1 MQLFKKNLKHVI
13 YTAYTLGFIVL
24 LIIAFATYQS
34 FNSALEKNIMVEH
47 TNQVINTSQQ
57 VVSFMK
63 DAETGMRGYIITND
77 SSYLEPYISSQAKVP
92 VHINILDSLTTDN
105 AVQQFRI
112 DTLRTHI
119 SEKFSIISQTIALRN
134 RNNTA
139 TMEHSAAIKQ
149 GKALMDK
156 IRAII
161 QTVVDEENRLLV
173 VRSEALNRSIEFA
186 IYIIVAVLCS
196 SFFVACMLFFS
207 TKAQLGV
214 RETYEKELDKLNKDL
229 AATNEE
235 LLSTN
240 EELSASH
247 EEIAASNEQ
256 LMSSNEELKKAEEK
270 LYATNVDLDQQVKDR
285 TIALKKANEA
295 KAMLLARE
303 RAVLAEAETQ
313 RKRLHSLFLQ
323 APALLAIV
331 RGPDFV
337 FELANPLY
345 LQTLGK
351 KEPIDGKPLAEVIP
365 GLAPG
370 IMDILT
376 KVYHTGER
384 FIGKELP
391 VTVDWE
397 QNGMPYTKYF
407 NLIYEPVR
415 EANGRI
421 DGIITFGYE
430 VTDQIKARQQIEES
444 ARLLNDAY
452 LALQIK
458 NEKLIEAQQQFQF
471 LTEFIPQIVWRTKS
485 NGDHDYFNKR
495 WYEYTGLGYEE
506 SKDRGWSLVL
516 HPEDYERTIKVW
528 THCLAT
534 GDTYD
539 IEYRFRKADGT
550 YRWFLGRAL
559 PIRNEKGE
567 IVKWFG
573 TCTDID
579 EQKHI
584 LEHLEESRQELSI
597 KNKELN
603 RINTDLDNFI
613 YTASHDLKSPISNI
627 EGLTSVLL
635 TRLNPKLEKSEKE
648 LLNLIG
654 FSVARLKQT
663 IVDLTEITKVQK
675 DADIAVE
682 LVLFKE
688 VLEDVKT
695 DIHQLIEESGA
706 QIHTTFEVAQINFAK
721 KNIRSILYN
730 LLSNAIKYR
739 SPDRLVEI
747 FIQTKIKDNFVLLS
761 VRDNGLGIRQDQL
774 DKIFMMFKRAHSHV
788 EGTGIGLYIVKR
800 IIENSGGKIE
810 VNSQEGL
817 GSTFTI
823 YFNQL

>member
-1 MQLFKKNLKHVI
+1 
-13 YTAYTLGFIVL
+13 
-24 LIIAFATYQS
+24 
-34 FNSALEKNIMVEH
+34 
-47 TNQVINTSQQ
+47 
-57 VVSFMK
+57 
-63 DAETGMRGYIITND
+63 
-77 SSYLEPYISSQAKVP
+77 
-92 VHINILDSLTTDN
+92 
-105 AVQQFRI
+105 
-112 DTLRTHI
+112 
-119 SEKFSIISQTIALRN
+119 
-134 RNNTA
+134 
-139 TMEHSAAIKQ
+139 
-149 GKALMDK
+149 
-156 IRAII
+156 
-161 QTVVDEENRLLV
+161 
-173 VRSEALNRSIEFA
+173 
-186 IYIIVAVLCS
+186 
-196 SFFVACMLFFS
+196 
-207 TKAQLGV
+207 
-214 RETYEKELDKLNKDL
+214 
-229 AATNEE
+229 
-235 LLSTN
+235 
-240 EELSASH
+240 
-247 EEIAASNEQ
+247 
-256 LMSSNEELKKAEEK
+256 
-270 LYATNVDLDQQVKDR
+270 
-285 TIALKKANEA
+285 
-295 KAMLLARE
+295 
-303 RAVLAEAETQ
+303 
-313 RKRLHSLFLQ
+313 
-323 APALLAIV
+323 
-331 RGPDFV
+331 
-337 FELANPLY
+337 
-345 LQTLGK
+345 
-351 KEPIDGKPLAEVIP
+351 
-365 GLAPG
+365 
-370 IMDILT
+370 MDILT

-397 QNGMPYTKYF
+397 QNGTPYTRYF

-675 DADIAVE
+675 DADIAVA

-810 VNSQEGL
+810 VNSQEGI